1 MSAARPLAQRLFMAA
16 RPHQTPEKMREL
28 ARRPRPS
35 RKNPA
40 PLPVYP
46 QPGGPARRFYSIIT
60 RGIVSD
66 LGGTDAVPT
75 ALRELIASFA
85 GCATL
90 LRTQNEKIIAG
101 DAAEVVVSDYAVLVS
116 SLVKLGSRIGLRRV
130 PKEVVSLEN
139 YLDDLNQRR
148 GANGN
153 NVSGDAFGD
162 TLGES
167 RFSDGGSEPEGD
179 R

>member
-1 MSAARPLAQRLFMAA
+1 
-16 RPHQTPEKMREL
+16 MREL

-46 QPGGPARRFYSIIT
+46 QPGAGQARRYYSVIT

-66 LGGTDAVPT
+66 LGGTNAVPT

-101 DAAEVVVSDYAVLVS
+101 EAADVVVSDYAVLVS
-116 SLVKLGSRIGLRRV
+116 SLVKLGSRIGLRRI
-130 PKEVVSLEN
+130 PKEVVSLET
-139 YLDDLNQRR
+139 YLADLNQRNDR
-148 GANGN
+148 YVGKDIDGKEIDGTDTK
-153 NVSGDAFGD
+153 VEDFIDAPVQD
-162 TLGES
+162 NA
-167 RFSDGGSEPEGD
+167 DD
-179 R
+179 